1 MLEKVTLNP
10 DIHQDIQGRLKF
22 LQYLPNEGTNDGSY
36 SVYSFEGHSGINE
49 AYTFHIS
56 FVSDQAI
63 AVEEIVDT
71 NVELKITDVKNPLAT
86 KSVFGMVFQAK
97 ENSVVGSKYMYDVEV
112 VSPLFYMGLGS
123 GYEIFLDKKAPDI
136 ISEIIGRYAPLLNVK
151 LDMRVD
157 PAKAP
162 AREYTTRYK
171 QSALEFITML
181 CEEEGYSLI
190 IEHTMNDPYTITL
203 CELNDHARVHD
214 EPLEAEFNKVKR
226 FSSSNAVN
234 NFYDYDKPS
243 LDMHSEAGSSM
254 QSSMKDNT
262 FTSQLRHDLKNFDE
276 KESLNLLGESL
287 FKDLK
292 RYTDNDALRGYA
304 DSFLIQGQSSEIEM
318 CDAALVRL
326 HNEKT
331 LTQEKVIT
339 IRVHYYGKFPNALD
353 EFIDHTEEKSIQFFT
368 SFEAIPSDII
378 YKPQKSIVK
387 PRISGTLTAI
397 VSEGNADTTEHA
409 NEIDVDEEGRIRVL
423 FHFEENKGTST
434 YLRVMQPYAGDN
446 YGFLFLPRVN
456 TEVLVGFKNG
466 NPDEPVILKALP
478 NGENKQPYPLPADK
492 AKSFIR
498 TTSYPAY
505 KDHLGYNE
513 LLFDDTKE
521 SERFAMRA
529 QRNYELYAKND
540 LKADI
545 HNNKITSVHN
555 EHDDVKHDLF
565 QTIGNNSERTV
576 KANDIKTVEKE
587 EVHTIKENKAQTAQ
601 KDFTTI
607 VAKDKRS
614 FIEQELINEI
624 KEVLLTYVEGDVT
637 DKYLQNLFV
646 QVGKDMGVD
655 IEGALHID
663 TSSVKSEVA
672 DTALIDATDGISLK
686 CGGNVL
692 TIDSS
697 GIYFNTPNYLDNSGN
712 GGVAGDAVS
721 KIQIDVKQDAQAFSF
736 SD

>member
-10 DIHQDIQGRLKF
+10 HVHQDIQGRLKF
-22 LQYLPNEGTNDGSY
+22 LQYRSNEGIDDGSY
-36 SVYSFEGHSGINE
+36 SVYSFEGHSGVNE
-49 AYTFHIS
+49 TYVFHIS
-56 FVSDQAI
+56 FVSDRAI
-63 AVEEIVDT
+63 AVEEIADT

-86 KSVFGMVFQAK
+86 KSVLGMVFQAK
-97 ENSVVGSKYMYDVEV
+97 ENSVVGSKYMYDIEL

-123 GYEIFLDKKAPDI
+123 RYEIFLDKKAPDI

-151 LDMRVD
+151 LDMRID

-162 AREYTTRYK
+162 VREYTTRYR

-190 IEHTMNDPYTITL
+190 IEHTVNDPYTVTL
-203 CELNDHARVHD
+203 CELNDHARVHN
-214 EPLEAEFNKVKR
+214 EPIEAEFNKVKR
-226 FSSSNAVN
+226 FSSSSAVN
-234 NFYDYDKPS
+234 NFYDHDRPS
-243 LDMHSEAGSSM
+243 LDMHSTAGSSM
-254 QSSMKDNT
+254 QSSMKDNS

-292 RYTDNDALRGYA
+292 RYTDNDALRGFA
-304 DSFLIQGQSSEIEM
+304 NSFTLQGQSSTIDM
-318 CDAALVRL
+318 SDSALVTL

-331 LTQEKVIT
+331 HTQENVIT
-339 IRVHYYGKFPNALD
+339 LRVNYYGKFANALD
-353 EFIDHTEEKSIQFFT
+353 EFVDNTDEQSIQFFT
-368 SFEAIPSDII
+368 TFEAIPSDII
-378 YKPQKSIVK
+378 YKPQRSIVK

-397 VSEGNADTTEHA
+397 VSGGNADTTEHV

-423 FHFEENKGTST
+423 FHFEENKGVST

-456 TEVLVGFKNG
+456 SEVLVGFKNG
-466 NPDEPVILKALP
+466 NPNEPIILKTLP
-478 NGENKQPYPLPADK
+478 NGENEQPYPLPAHK

-498 TTSYPAY
+498 TASYPAY
-505 KDHLGYNE
+505 ADHLGYNE
-513 LLFDDTKE
+513 ILFDDRKE
-521 SERFAMRA
+521 SERFALRA
-529 QRNYELYAKND
+529 QRDHELYAKND
-540 LKADI
+540 LRADI
-545 HNNKITSVHN
+545 VNNKITTVHN
-555 EHDDVKHDLF
+555 QHDDVKHDLVA
-565 QTIGNNSERTV
+565 TVGNSSERTV

-587 EVHTIKENKAQTAQ
+587 ECHTVKENKTQNAD

-607 VAKDKRS
+607 VAKNKRS
-614 FIEQELINEI
+614 FIEQDLINEI
-624 KEVLLTYVEGDVT
+624 KDVLITYVEGEVT
-637 DKYLQNLFV
+637 DKYLENLFV
-646 QVGKDMGVD
+646 QIGNEMGMD
-655 IEGALHID
+655 IEGSLHID

-712 GGVAGDAVS
+712 SGVAGNAVS
-721 KIQIDVKQDAQAFSF
+721 KIQLDAKQDAQLFNFSR
-736 SD
+736 